1 MRPVFALGFF
11 QRLRGLLARP
21 ACWLGVRGVLVIA
34 PCDSIHTYGMAYPID
49 VAFLDS
55 CGRVVLAR
63 RALPAGA
70 RLRCPGAALVLERP
84 APPRGTSVTVPYW
97 PCVGD
102 VVDMRFS
109 PYTPDEA
116 PGTCRIGGLQPR
128 KEAHGM
134 GVEIVDGLVEQR
146 DDAALCER
154 IEDSRRAYEGSFLS
168 VDDVSV
174 VLPNGARHVHQV
186 VRHPGA
192 VGIIAVN
199 DRAEILLVRQ
209 YRTALERVTLEIP
222 AGKLDVG
229 EDPAQAAARELSEET
244 GYTPGKCKPLG
255 RFAPAAGYSDEL
267 ISLFLATDLV
277 KGEAHPDADE
287 FVEAEWVPLSVLVD
301 SVLDAR
307 IEDSKT
313 MIAALLM
320 DALQHRLGDA

>member
-1 MRPVFALGFF
+1 MHVVFALGFL
-11 QRLRGLLARP
+11 QRLRGLLWRP
-21 ACWLGVRGVLVIA
+21 ACWLGVRGVLAIA

-55 CGRVVLAR
+55 CGRVLLAR
-63 RALPAGA
+63 RGLPVRS

-84 APPRGTSVTVPYW
+84 SPPPGAAVTVPYW
-97 PCVGD
+97 PCAGD

-109 PYTPDEA
+109 TYA
-116 PGTCRIGGLQPR
+116 PREGLAACRIGKPKPR
-128 KEAHGM
+128 IGARDM
-134 GVEIVDGLVEQR
+134 GVEIVDGLVQQH

-154 IEDSRRAYEGSFLS
+154 IEDSKRAYEGSFLS
-168 VDDVSV
+168 IDDVSV
-174 VLPNGARHVHQV
+174 ALPDGARHTRQV

-222 AGKLDVG
+222 AGKLEPG
-229 EDPAQAAARELSEET
+229 EDPAAAAARELAEET
-244 GYTPGKCKPLG
+244 GYTFGKCEQLA

-277 KGEAHPDADE
+277 KGEAHPDEDE
-287 FVEAEWVPLSVLVD
+287 LVEAEWVPLSVLVD

>member
-1 MRPVFALGFF
+1 MHVVFALGFF
-11 QRLRGLLARP
+11 QRLRGLLLRP
-21 ACWLGVRGVLVIA
+21 ACWLGVRGVLAIA
-34 PCDSIHTYGMAYPID
+34 PCDSIHTWGMAYPID
-49 VAFLDS
+49 VAFLDAR
-55 CGRVVLAR
+55 GRVLLSR
-63 RALPAGA
+63 RSLPARA
-70 RLRCPGAALVLERP
+70 RLRCPGAALALERP
-84 APPRGTSVTVPYW
+84 SPPPGTSSTVPYW
-97 PCVGD
+97 PCIGD

-109 PYTPDEA
+109 PYA
-116 PGTCRIGGLQPR
+116 PVEPLCTCRIERLKPR
-128 KEAHGM
+128 TEAHDM
-134 GVEIVDGLVEQR
+134 GVEIADGLVQQR
-146 DDAALCER
+146 DDVKLCER

-168 VDDVSV
+168 IDDVSV

-222 AGKLDVG
+222 AGKLDPG
-229 EDPAQAAARELSEET
+229 EDPAAAAARELSEET
-244 GYTPGKCKPLG
+244 GYTPGKCEPLG

-267 ISLFLATDLV
+267 ISLFLATDLTA
-277 KGEAHPDADE
+277 GEAHPDADE

-320 DALQHRLGDA
+320 DALQHRLGDM